1 MIEKKTPDQI
11 DMMRETGRVVARAL
25 EAMQEASQVGVT
37 LKELDTVGARVLAD
51 AGATSP
57 FLNYHPD
64 WSPVPFPGS
73 VCASVNDAIV
83 HGIPTDY
90 AIADGDLVSLDFG
103 AVLNGWCG
111 DSARSFIV
119 GTPRPGDAQLIE
131 VTKAALYAGI
141 AAAQVGNTI
150 GDIGYAVSKIARK
163 ARFGN
168 LEDHGGHGIGS
179 EMHMDPFVP
188 NEGRRGKGLKLTTG
202 MVIAI
207 EPMFIADGRSDYKH
221 DDDGWT
227 LRSVRGARAAHWE
240 HTVAIT
246 EAGPRILT
254 AL

>member
-1 MIEKKTPDQI
+1 MKSPEQIEK
-11 DMMRETGRVVARAL
+11 MRETGRVVARAL
-25 EAMQEASQVGVT
+25 QAMQDASAVGVT
-37 LKELDTVGARVLAD
+37 LKEIDAVGAGVLAD

-64 WSPVPFPGS
+64 WAPTPFPGS
-73 VCASVNDAIV
+73 ICASVNDVIV

-90 AIADGDLVSLDFG
+90 ALADGDLVSIDFG
-103 AVLNGWCG
+103 AVLDGWCG

-119 GTPRPGDAQLIE
+119 GTPRPGDQDL
-131 VTKAALYAGI
+131 VDTTKAALDAGI

-150 GDIGYAVSKIARK
+150 GDIGYAVQKVAKK
-163 ARFGN
+163 ARLGN
-168 LEDHGGHGIGS
+168 LEDHGGHGIGT

-188 NEGRRGKGLKLTTG
+188 NEGRRGKGMRLAPG

-207 EPMFIADGRSDYKH
+207 EPMFIADGRSDYRH

-227 LRSVRGARAAHWE
+227 LRSSRGARAAHWE
-240 HTVAIT
+240 HTIAIT
-246 EAGPRILT
+246 KDGPRILT